1 MLLNFINDTIRY
13 LYNSYLL
20 IRKQNFL
27 LEIFIYSLYSF
38 LIVSNIADDQVK
50 IIYNAACS

>member
-20 IRKQNFL
+20 IRKQKFL

>member
-38 LIVSNIADDQVK
+38 LIVSNIAYDQVK